1 MATERHVTM
10 TIVDGLRLR
19 ATTSTGHEVTLDA
32 GESVGGGN
40 AGMRP
45 TEAILM
51 ALGACAAMDVAA
63 LLRKMRQSPDEYE
76 LRVSGVPR
84 VEHPRIFTSITV
96 SHRLTGAS
104 AEPQVRRAIALS
116 IGRYCPVY
124 AMLAPTVPIRVEY
137 QINDGFG
144 RLAASGVVTPDEIDR
159 A

>member
-1 MATERHVTM
+1 
-10 TIVDGLRLR
+10 L
-19 ATTSTGHEVTLDA
+19 
-32 GESVGGGN
+32 
-40 AGMRP
+40 RP

-63 LLRKMRQSPDEYE
+63 LLRKMRQSPDAYE
-76 LRVSGVPR
+76 VRVSGVQR
-84 VEHPRIFTSITV
+84 AEHPHVFTAITV
-96 SHRLTGAS
+96 SHRLTGTS

-137 QINDGFG
+137 QINDGTG
-144 RLAASGVVTPDEIDR
+144 RQTASGVVPPDEIER